1 MDSVQLHEASV
12 KSLLELIE
20 YRDLVVKQF
29 ILEAGHFV
37 RSLEVRRTVAIILY
51 RCSYPTIR

>member
-37 RSLEVRRTVAIILY
+37 RSLEVRRTVTIILY
-51 RCSYPTIR
+51 RRSYPTIR